1 MAALLG
7 LNPLT
12 SQVFKML
19 RQDQTE
25 GLTPA
30 GWLGERK
37 MVDALRVR
45 LGISKSEAHK
55 KRRTAKAASNEKI
68 RKGTEGGDLNA
79 DQANDLASADI
90 DDEERDRLTDE
101 DPTARQRK
109 GRSGMKFNDSD
120 KMWNLRLKL
129 DHESGARV
137 EARIGA
143 INKRMWHQDKD
154 LNGVDKDRTP
164 QQRFADAATEAIL
177 EGAVLA
183 DSSGESGAKTPAPR
197 PTPDIAVAV
206 HFDWL
211 KEEFTRTASATT
223 NTGIQLT
230 AATIRR
236 LACDA
241 NIIPMILGSEGEILD
256 QGRAVRT
263 VTNGQRRALEVRDG
277 GCVWPGCSTPP
288 SDCDAHHVKH
298 WADHGPTDLA
308 NLALACHTHHRLIHE
323 GGYQLWK
330 RTEAPGFNIYDSAGN
345 RFGHTQTRNPFEP
358 PGKDLPDRD
367 RAHETHDPPEDL
379 RQRRRRHER
388 SSLTTIGRAVTWN
401 EPRLFDTA

>member
-1 MAALLG
+1 
-7 LNPLT
+7 
-12 SQVFKML
+12 
-19 RQDQTE
+19 
-25 GLTPA
+25 
-30 GWLGERK
+30 
-37 MVDALRVR
+37 
-45 LGISKSEAHK
+45 
-55 KRRTAKAASNEKI
+55 
-68 RKGTEGGDLNA
+68 
-79 DQANDLASADI
+79 
-90 DDEERDRLTDE
+90 
-101 DPTARQRK
+101 
-109 GRSGMKFNDSD
+109 MKFNDSD

-129 DHESGARV
+129 DPESGARV

-143 INKRMWHQDKD
+143 INKRMLHQDKD
-154 LNGVDKDRTP
+154 LNGVNKDRTP
-164 QQRFADAATEAIL
+164 QQRFVDAATEAIL

-197 PTPDIAVAV
+197 LTPDIAVAV

-241 NIIPMILGSEGEILD
+241 NINSMILGSEGEILD

-277 GCVWPGCSTPP
+277 GCVWPGCSAPP
-288 SDCDAHHVKH
+288 SGCDA
-298 WADHGPTDLA
+298 
-308 NLALACHTHHRLIHE
+308 HHRLIHE

-330 RTEAPGFNIYDSAGN
+330 RTEAPAFNSHDSAGN
-345 RFGHTQTRNPFEP
+345 RGGHTQTRNPFEP

-388 SSLTTIGRAVTWN
+388 SSWTTIGRAVTWD